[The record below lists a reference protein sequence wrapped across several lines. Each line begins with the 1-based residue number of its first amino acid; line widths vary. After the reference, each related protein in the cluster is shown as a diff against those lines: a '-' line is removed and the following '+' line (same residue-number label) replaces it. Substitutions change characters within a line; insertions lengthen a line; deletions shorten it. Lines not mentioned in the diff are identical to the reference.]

1 MATVFGH
8 ASIKLLDALGV
19 TVSMPV
25 YMNIDDTKT
34 VAALAGQVS
43 TIAQAIDDVSDSQIT
58 EVVVSFVGGMPGAGK
73 SSPVSTAE
81 NERTGLLNFSQTASP
96 YKFGLDIPAIAESKI
111 VNGKINLSDSAIT
124 NLITILTT
132 AGTAAT
138 YVSTAIKA
146 LVRLIDA
153 LLTFRKHRKAESRRS
168 FEVAP

>member
-34 VAALAGQVS
+34 VAALLGEVS
-43 TIAQAIDDVSDSQIT
+43 TMAQAVDDVTDSQII
-58 EVVVSFVGGMPGAGK
+58 EVVVSVVGGMPGAGK
-73 SSPVSTAE
+73 SAPAATAE

-96 YKFGLDIPAIAESKI
+96 YKWGLDIPAIAESKI
-111 VNGKINLSDSAIT
+111 VGGKIDLTDTEIQ

-132 AGTAAT
+132 AGTVIHW
-138 YVSTAIKA
+138 VSTAIRN
-146 LVRLIDA
+146 LVALIDA

>member
-1 MATVFGH
+1 MATQFGH

-34 VAALAGQVS
+34 VAALLGEVA
-43 TIAQAIDDVSDSQIT
+43 TMAQAVDDVTDSQIT
-58 EVVVSFVGGMPGAGK
+58 EVVVNIVGGMPGAGK
-73 SSPVSTAE
+73 SSPASTAE
-81 NERTGLLNFSQTASP
+81 NERTGLLNFSQTGSP
-96 YKFGLDIPAIAESKI
+96 YKWGLDIPSIAESKI
-111 VNGKINLSDSAIT
+111 VAGKIDLTDTEIQNLV
-124 NLITILTT
+124 TILTS
-132 AGTAAT
+132 AGTVIHW
-138 YVSTAIKA
+138 VSTAIKN